1 MKLLKEEFQGKV
13 KKNFI
18 NLINEKQLINDFH
31 YEKTINLW
39 GKNNHK
45 KNKTKH
51 IAEDTH
57 IEKVLIEYPL
67 EDSIDNYLEIGCGE
81 GIDVN
86 YLQNNYKIKNT
97 YVVDIGENIF
107 QLSKLDKF
115 QGVNFCRCDCLSLPF
130 NKSSFDVIY
139 SYGVFHH
146 TPNLKLS
153 IEEAKKALKKDGV
166 LIFYNYIKHK
176 NLFKRF
182 GIFIE
187 TILLKLFQK
196 KSYGH
201 IKFLCYLM
209 TPFILLFFS
218 YPAQFLKLLG
228 SKQMYK
234 KFPLWWGLK
243 PNDII
248 LDLLD
253 RLYAPINLRL
263 TKSEMIKLLQDINF
277 SYIEVREVPDGL
289 FCKAV
294 K

>member
-146 TPNLKLS
+146 TPSLKLS
-153 IEEAKKALKKDGV
+153 IEEAKKVLKKDGV

-176 NLFKRF
+176 NLFKRC
-182 GIFIE
+182 GIYIE
-187 TILLKLFQK
+187 TILLKLFQN
-196 KSYGH
+196 KSYSNT
-201 IKFLCYLM
+201 KFFCYLM

-228 SKQMYK
+228 SKKMYK

-253 RLYAPINLRL
+253 RLYAPINVRL
-263 TKSEMIKLLQDINF
+263 TKYEMVKLLNDISF
-277 SYIEVREVPDGL
+277 SHIEVREVPDGL

>member
-13 KKNFI
+13 KQNFI
-18 NLINEKQLINDFH
+18 NLINEKELINDLH

-57 IEKVLIEYPL
+57 IEKVLIEYPI

-97 YVVDIGENIF
+97 YVLDIGENIF

-146 TPNLKLS
+146 TPSLKLS
-153 IEEAKKALKKDGV
+153 IEEAKKVLKNDGV

-187 TILLKLFQK
+187 TILLTLFQK
-196 KSYGH
+196 KSYAN
-201 IKFLCYLM
+201 IKFFCYLM

-228 SKQMYK
+228 SKKMYK

-253 RLYAPINLRL
+253 RLYAPINVRL
-263 TKSEMIKLLQDINF
+263 TKHEMIKLLQDINF
-277 SYIEVREVPDGL
+277 SHIEVREVPDGL
-289 FCKAV
+289 FCKVV